1 VTVTPAIRRSKSDQ
15 GLSWRARAAD
25 GGCHPAP
32 RRDVIVGLTTPRASA
47 TDLST
52 FFDDLR
58 PGEAFRIWVE
68 RNGQTAYTDL
78 VYR

>member
-1 VTVTPAIRRSKSDQ
+1 VVGI
-15 GLSWRARAAD
+15 
-25 GGCHPAP
+25 AP
-32 RRDVIVGLTTPRASA
+32 RTAEATGLREGDVIVGLDRRRVASA